1 MSLPFSPTKKDH
13 FVGDWILQ
21 GCKVVGAMH
30 MAHLVGKE
38 VDKVGE

>member
-1 MSLPFSPTKKDH
+1 M
-13 FVGDWILQ
+13 GGWILL

-30 MAHLVGKE
+30 LAHLVGKEVGKE